1 VIKND
6 VVFKTDAF
14 CTKMMVLTMEM
25 KQKLSEEEHVK
36 EILKCRGF

>member
-25 KQKLSEEEHVK
+25 KQKLSEEHVK